1 MRAEEFTPHRVPGE
15 KKETYLSSTLAC
27 PFPIHVTLE
36 SFLLWPQR
44 GWMYVKCLAV
54 PDTQKI
60 LNKDGGGTLLSSLM
74 SEN

>member
-44 GWMYVKCLAV
+44 GWNVCEMPRSARHTEN
-54 PDTQKI
+54 TQ
-60 LNKDGGGTLLSSLM
+60 
-74 SEN
+74 